1 MASVVVVFV
10 GVVGVVG
17 VVSVV
22 GVVVVVVV
30 VAAVV
35 DVWLGTI
42 PLQRSSLRQSGSME
56 EKNDKP
62 YF

>member
-1 MASVVVVFV
+1 MASAVVVFV
-10 GVVGVVG
+10 GG
-17 VVSVV
+17 V

-30 VAAVV
+30 VVVAAAAVV
-35 DVWLGTI
+35 DAWLGTI

>member
-1 MASVVVVFV
+1 MASAVVVFV
-10 GVVGVVG
+10 GGVGVA
-17 VVSVV
+17 VVV
-22 GVVVVVVV
+22 VVVVVVV
-30 VAAVV
+30 VAAAAVV
-35 DVWLGTI
+35 DAWLGTI

>member
-1 MASVVVVFV
+1 MASVVFVFV
-10 GVVGVVG
+10 DG
-17 VVSVV
+17 VSVA
-22 GVVVVVVV
+22 VVVLVLVV
-30 VAAVV
+30 VAAAAVV
-35 DVWLGTI
+35 DAWLGTI

>member
-1 MASVVVVFV
+1 MASAVVVFV
-10 GVVGVVG
+10 GGVGVA
-17 VVSVV
+17 VV
-22 GVVVVVVV
+22 VVVVVVV
-30 VAAVV
+30 VAAAAAVV
-35 DVWLGTI
+35 DAWLGTI

>member
-1 MASVVVVFV
+1 MPSAVVAFVGGVGVAVVVVD
-10 GVVGVVG
+10 
-17 VVSVV
+17 
-22 GVVVVVVV
+22 VVVAAVV

-35 DVWLGTI
+35 DAWFGTI

-62 YF
+62 YLR